1 MSKPKKLLLVM
12 EAVGHGDLLPLFQA
26 PEYEAGM
33 EVSAR
38 RGMARL
44 RNDPPDILIA
54 DLHKRHFHDRVSN
67 LESLLAAASRNPA
80 TRIIILYDPLHAADM
95 ALLKRRHRIDAAL
108 PLPVSASMLQLAVS
122 AST

>member
-1 MSKPKKLLLVM
+1 MATCCRCFKRRNMK
-12 EAVGHGDLLPLFQA
+12 QA
-26 PEYEAGM
+26 WR
-33 EVSAR
+33 SRAR

-44 RNDPPDILIA
+44 RNDPPDILIVPISTQA
-54 DLHKRHFHDRVSN
+54 SISTYRVSN